1 MQRILVLGAGFAGL
15 WSALGAAR
23 ELDELGA
30 AAQVEATVVN
40 ATGYHSIRVRNYE
53 ADLDAT
59 RVPLGEV
66 LDPAGVRWIAGTVQ
80 DIDTGAREVEVD
92 EGGTRRKLQYDR
104 LVLALG
110 SRLVHPPIPGLASC
124 AFDVD
129 TYEGARRLER
139 HLAGLVARADAPGTW
154 TVLVVGAGLTG
165 VELACE
171 LPGRLREIAGAA
183 HGGKVRVLLADRSA
197 VIGQAMGG
205 AQPVIQKALAA
216 LGVETLPGASVLEAD
231 AAGVRLADGTRIEAA
246 TLVWCGGMRAHPL
259 MEKIPAPRDAL
270 GRLPVDEFMRVQGVP
285 GVFAAGDCARALV
298 DGAHESVMSCQHGRP
313 MGRYAGHN
321 AAADLIGAPLLPLHI
336 AWYTTILDLG
346 PWGAVYTEG
355 WDRKLADQGESA
367 KRTKRLINGQ
377 RIYPPRNGSRADIFA
392 AAAPVI
398 QAPPPMLAGGD
409 QVRAEPAGQPVP

>member
-30 AAQVEATVVN
+30 AARAEVMVVN

-53 ADLDAT
+53 ADLDVT

-66 LDPAGVRWIAGTVQ
+66 LDPAGVRWIVGAVQ
-80 DIDTGAREVEVD
+80 DIDTAAREVEVQ
-92 EGGTRRKLQYDR
+92 ENGARCKLRYDR

-110 SRLVHPPIPGLASC
+110 SRLVHPPIPGLADY

-139 HLAGLVARADAPGTW
+139 HLAGLAERADEPGAW

-165 VELACE
+165 IELACE
-171 LPGRLREIAGAA
+171 LPGRLRKIAGAA
-183 HGGKVRVLLADRSA
+183 HADKVRVLLADRSA
-197 VIGQAMGG
+197 VIAQAMGG
-205 AQPVIQKALAA
+205 AQPVIAQALGA
-216 LGVETLPGASVLEAD
+216 LGVETLPGTSVLEAD
-231 AAGVRLADGTRIEAA
+231 AQGVRLTDGRRIEAA
-246 TLVWCGGMRAHPL
+246 TLAWCGGMRAHPL

-270 GRLPVDEFMRVQGVP
+270 GRVQVDEFMRVQGVP
-285 GVFAAGDCARALV
+285 GVFAAGDCAHALV

-321 AAADLIGAPLLPLHI
+321 AAADLMGAPLLPLRI
-336 AWYTTILDLG
+336 DWYTTILDLG

-355 WDRKLADQGESA
+355 WDRKLADQGQSA

-377 RIYPPRNGSRADIFA
+377 RIYPPRNGNRADIYA

-398 QAPPPMLAGGD
+398 QAPPPMLAGS
-409 QVRAEPAGQPVP
+409 AEVADA

>member
-30 AAQVEATVVN
+30 AARAEVMVVN

-53 ADLDAT
+53 ADLDVT

-66 LDPAGVRWIAGTVQ
+66 LDPAGVRWIVGAVQ
-80 DIDTGAREVEVD
+80 DIDTAAREVEVQ
-92 EGGTRRKLQYDR
+92 ENGARRKLRYDR

-110 SRLVHPPIPGLASC
+110 SRLVHPPIPGLADY

-139 HLAGLVARADAPGTW
+139 HLAGLAERADEPGAW

-165 VELACE
+165 IELACE
-171 LPGRLREIAGAA
+171 LPGRLRKIAGAA
-183 HGGKVRVLLADRSA
+183 HADKVRVLLADRSA
-197 VIGQAMGG
+197 VIAQAMGG
-205 AQPVIQKALAA
+205 AQPVIAQALGA
-216 LGVETLPGASVLEAD
+216 LGVETLPGTSVLEAD
-231 AAGVRLADGTRIEAA
+231 AQGVRLTDGRRIEAA
-246 TLVWCGGMRAHPL
+246 TLAWCGGMRAHPL

-270 GRLPVDEFMRVQGVP
+270 GRVQVDEFMRVQGVP
-285 GVFAAGDCARALV
+285 GVFAAGDCAHALV

-321 AAADLIGAPLLPLHI
+321 AAADLMGAPLLPLRI
-336 AWYTTILDLG
+336 DWYTTILDLG

-355 WDRKLADQGESA
+355 WDRKLADQGQSA

-377 RIYPPRNGSRADIFA
+377 RIYPPRNGNRADIYA

-398 QAPPPMLAGGD
+398 QAPPPMLAGS
-409 QVRAEPAGQPVP
+409 AEVADA

>member
-30 AAQVEATVVN
+30 AGRAEVMVVN

-53 ADLDAT
+53 ADLDVT

-66 LDPAGVRWIAGTVQ
+66 LDPAGVRWVVGTVQ
-80 DIDTGAREVEVD
+80 DIDTGARAVEVD
-92 EGGTRRKLQYDR
+92 EQGARRKLQYDR

-110 SRLVHPPIPGLASC
+110 SRLVHPPIPGLARC

-129 TYEGARRLER
+129 TYAGARRLEQ
-139 HLAGLVARADAPGTW
+139 HLAGLAQRADAPGNW

-165 VELACE
+165 IELACE
-171 LPGRLREIAGAA
+171 LPGRLRKIAGAA
-183 HGGKVRVLLADRSA
+183 HAGQVRVLLADRSP
-197 VIGQAMGG
+197 VIAQAMGG
-205 AQPVIQKALAA
+205 AQPVIAQALAD
-216 LGVETLPGASVLEAD
+216 LGVETLPGVSVLEAD
-231 AAGVRLADGTRIEAA
+231 EHGARLTDGTRIEAA

-270 GRLPVDEFMRVQGVP
+270 GRVPVDEFLRVQGVP
-285 GVFAAGDCARALV
+285 GVYAAGDCARALV
-298 DGAHESVMSCQHGRP
+298 DGTHESVMSCQYGRP

-321 AAADLIGAPLLPLHI
+321 VAAELMGAPLLPMYI
-336 AWYTTILDLG
+336 DWYTTILDLG

-355 WDRKLADQGESA
+355 RDRKLADQGASA

-377 RIYPPRNGSRADIFA
+377 RIYPPRSGKRADLYA
-392 AAAPVI
+392 AAAPVV
-398 QAPPPMLAGGD
+398 QAPPPMLAGTGAAA
-409 QVRAEPAGQPVP
+409 RAC